1 MGEASLTV
9 IKNLSRLLAATLA
22 LSGALAVLGSVPPAS
37 AHHENMAARV
47 QDGWND
53 AAARNTTVAISYMDR
68 VTGEYRDN
76 GSMAHAR
83 FGSASLVKLFI
94 ADDLLYRAHRGEFA
108 MSDYDWQ
115 QMSVM
120 LRSSDDPAA
129 SRFWSGH
136 GGPAIV
142 NRVKARYGLNEVQP
156 PASAPWWGLTQVTS
170 FDLTLY
176 YKRMIAGEGG
186 LPSFLI
192 DYMIAQLRAFTA
204 NGTDGFYQRMGLP
217 DGLPGE
223 SVMGVKQGWMCCQ
236 NSVRTI
242 HSTGIVGP
250 DARYLVIVLGQEGS
264 GGTYQHTKDSVTR
277 VVQKMFPSG
286 RIPRPSDHNPFGSF
300 DVAGVDTE
308 RMVLRSQGWVIDPDT
323 TGPAT
328 THLYVGSGGF
338 DLGPSA
344 VNRPDIGQ
352 IYPAYGAAHG
362 FDATYP
368 VPGGTH
374 NVCAY
379 AINTG
384 HGDANPLLG
393 CKSVTA
399 PQKPF
404 GVVDAVTVS
413 AGQIRVTGW
422 VIESELA
429 PNQSPA
435 HLLVDGVA
443 SDMGWAS
450 VNRPDLANG
459 FGRFGTYHGFD
470 HTATIARGTHQVC
483 VRGVDLGVAA
493 GDTILGCRT
502 VTVP

>member
-1 MGEASLTV
+1 MKTWLKIVSAVVALG
-9 IKNLSRLLAATLA
+9 AALVVV
-22 LSGALAVLGSVPPAS
+22 GPAE
-37 AHHENMAARV
+37 AHHENMAQRV
-47 QDGWND
+47 QEAWSD
-53 AAARNTTVAISYMDR
+53 ASGRNTTVAISYMDR

-94 ADDLLYRAHRGEFA
+94 ADDVLYRAWRGEFVL
-108 MSDYDWQ
+108 SDYDWQ
-115 QMSVM
+115 QLSVM

-129 SRFWSGH
+129 SRFWSTK

-142 NRVKARYGLNEVQP
+142 NRIKARYGLNEIQP

-176 YKRMIAGEGG
+176 YQRMLSGAGG

-192 DYMIAQLRAFTA
+192 DYIIAQLRGYTA

-223 SVMGVKQGWMCCQ
+223 GVLGVKQGWMCCM
-236 NSVRTI
+236 NNVRTI
-242 HSTGIVGP
+242 HSTGIVGA
-250 DARYLVIVLGQEGS
+250 DARYIVIALGQEGT
-264 GGTYQHTKDSVTR
+264 GPGWEHTKTSVTR
-277 VVQKMFPSG
+277 VVQKLFPSG
-286 RIPRPSDHNPFGSF
+286 RIPRPAEHNPFGSF

-308 RMVLRSQGWVIDPDT
+308 KMVLRSQGWVIDPDT
-323 TGPAT
+323 TGPVT
-328 THLYVGSGGF
+328 THLYIGGGGF

-352 IYPAYGAAHG
+352 HFPAYGSAHG

-368 VPGGTH
+368 LPGGQY

-379 AINTG
+379 AINVSY
-384 HGDANPLLG
+384 GDANPLLG
-393 CKSVTA
+393 CKALNV

-404 GVVDAVTVS
+404 GAIDTVTPS
-413 AGQIRVTGW
+413 AGKIRITGW
-422 VIESELA
+422 VLESELA

-435 HLLVDGVA
+435 HVLIDGVA
-443 SDMGWAS
+443 YDMGWAGVS
-450 VNRPDLANG
+450 RPDLANG
-459 FGRFGTYHGFD
+459 YGRFGTNHGFD
-470 HTATIARGTHQVC
+470 HTRSVAPGTHQVC
-483 VRGVDLGVAA
+483 VRGVDLGIAA
-493 GDTILGCRT
+493 GDTVIGCRT